1 MQPEVSVIIPV
12 YNSAAHIAQALDSVL
27 SQDISAIEVICIDD
41 GSTDDSL
48 HILQQ
53 YSEKDKRVRVYTQ
66 KNQYAG
72 VARNRGLQEASGEY
86 IAFLDADDFFLPG
99 ALSALLKQARQ
110 YKLDMLKGSF
120 EYLDSNTGQRYQ
132 TLESVNCSVS
142 RWDRKRVLS
151 FADRPKRLLNV
162 FDVPWNGIYRRD
174 FLNQNKIRFNSLI
187 CVNDHSFFIH
197 CLLKAQRIMICDTV
211 VACYRIGQ
219 SSSLVGKKAKHF
231 DAQIDSYKIVRKL
244 CDEIAPEYKT
254 LVLRNELNGMFTW
267 YQRVQNESD
276 GSTSAAAQLS
286 AFLQE
291 YTEAD
296 VGADFLKAQPYWELY
311 WTLRYGSPAQNGC
324 RPSAPVRAWKC
335 WQEHGWKYTVNRV
348 TSRKGEK

>member
-1 MQPEVSVIIPV
+1 MQPEISVIIPV
-12 YNSAAHIAQALDSVL
+12 YNSESNLRQALDSVL
-27 SQDISAIEVICIDD
+27 SQKLSSMELICVDD
-41 GSTDDSL
+41 GSTDNSL
-48 HILQQ
+48 KILEE
-53 YSEKDKRVRVYTQ
+53 YAAKDCRVQVYTK
-66 KNQYAG
+66 KNQHAG
-72 VARNRGLQEASGEY
+72 VARNKGVQIATGKY
-86 IAFLDADDFFLPG
+86 VAFLDADDFFMPN
-99 ALSALLKQARQ
+99 ALCTLLEKAKK
-110 YKLDMLKGSF
+110 YKLDMVKGSF
-120 EYLDSNTGQRYQ
+120 EYLDSISGQRYQ

-174 FLNQNKIRFNSLI
+174 FLNQNKICFNSLI

-197 CLLKAQRIMICDTV
+197 CLLKAQRLMICDTV

-267 YQRVQNESD
+267 YQRMQTDSD
-276 GSTSAAAQLS
+276 GSMSAAAQLS

-291 YTEAD
+291 YTESD

-311 WTLRYGSPAQNGC
+311 WTLRYGSPAPNGC

-335 WQEHGWKYTVNRV
+335 WQEHGWKYTVNRL

>member
-12 YNSAAHIAQALDSVL
+12 YNRAAHIAQALDSVL

-72 VARNRGLQEASGEY
+72 VARNRGLHEASGEY
-86 IAFLDADDFFLPG
+86 IAFLDADDFFLPD

-211 VACYRIGQ
+211 VAC
-219 SSSLVGKKAKHF
+219 
-231 DAQIDSYKIVRKL
+231 
-244 CDEIAPEYKT
+244 
-254 LVLRNELNGMFTW
+254 
-267 YQRVQNESD
+267 
-276 GSTSAAAQLS
+276 
-286 AFLQE
+286 
-291 YTEAD
+291 
-296 VGADFLKAQPYWELY
+296 
-311 WTLRYGSPAQNGC
+311 
-324 RPSAPVRAWKC
+324 
-335 WQEHGWKYTVNRV
+335 
-348 TSRKGEK
+348 